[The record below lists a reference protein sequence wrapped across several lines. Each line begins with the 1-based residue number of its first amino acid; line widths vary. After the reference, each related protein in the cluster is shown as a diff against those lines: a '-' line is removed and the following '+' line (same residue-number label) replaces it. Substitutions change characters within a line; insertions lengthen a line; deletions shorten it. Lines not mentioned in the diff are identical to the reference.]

1 MQVLIQLLQGGFQDA
16 VFLIRS
22 KALDAEVIGSRRNFE

>member
-1 MQVLIQLLQGGFQDA
+1 MQVRIQLLQGGFQDA

-22 KALDAEVIGSRRNFE
+22 KALDIKHIGSRSNFE